1 MARRKQLKGVAGN
14 LVQWCM
20 SRNFDYQGYWLVGQL
35 YAHAQ
40 AIGINEIVVNPID
53 NSMIPNPVNGKFSGA
68 FDALT
73 NLLGKILKANKIP
86 YNWIKEIKLVLRFN
100 QEYQHKYHY
109 WGSALG
115 KPFVCSIEITTDLG
129 RKYKVEN
136 GCNVW
141 AHNPKR
147 ESRRNGF

>member
-1 MARRKQLKGVAGN
+1 MARRKQLKGVAGS

-20 SRNFDYQGYWLVGQL
+20 SRNFDYQGYWAIGQL

-40 AIGINEIVVNPID
+40 AMGVNELIVNPID
-53 NSMIPNPVNGKFSGA
+53 KSMKPKPVNEKFIGA
-68 FDALT
+68 FEAFSNILNKT
-73 NLLGKILKANKIP
+73 LKANEIP
-86 YNWIKEIKLVLRFN
+86 SSWIQDIRLVLQFN

-115 KPFVCSIEITTDLG
+115 KPFICSVEITTDLG
-129 RKYKVEN
+129 KKFKVEN
-136 GCNVW
+136 GCNIWV
-141 AHNPKR
+141 HNPKR